1 MKKMLCIL
9 LCLLLPAIPALAEE
23 NPFTPYVLTAPE
35 GVQMEI
41 NEGSTAFILGSA
53 RVLAMVIDRV
63 PDEEPADAI
72 IRLMAQFEPDAVQGE
87 ALVLAEGY
95 TGLTAVNEGR
105 FGEGR
110 DQLIVMILS
119 DGGDL
124 LILSASD
131 LTDDETQAQALLDQ
145 LLTTLAAEGTGPLMT
160 KE

>member
-1 MKKMLCIL
+1 MKKMICVL
-9 LCLLLPAIPALAEE
+9 LCLLLAAIPALAEE
-23 NPFTPYVLTAPE
+23 NPFAPYVLTAPE

-41 NEGSTAFILGSA
+41 NEGSTAFTRGSA

-72 IRLMAQFEPDAVQGE
+72 IRLMAQFEPDAVQGD
-87 ALVLAEGY
+87 ALALAEGY

-119 DGGDL
+119 DRGDL
-124 LILSASD
+124 LILSAYD
-131 LTDDETQAQALLDQ
+131 LSDDETQAQALLDQ
-145 LLTTLAAEGTGPLMT
+145 LLETLATEGAGPLMT

>member
-9 LCLLLPAIPALAEE
+9 LCLLLAAIPALAEE
-23 NPFTPYVLTAPE
+23 NPFAPYVLTAPE
-35 GVQMEI
+35 GTQMEI